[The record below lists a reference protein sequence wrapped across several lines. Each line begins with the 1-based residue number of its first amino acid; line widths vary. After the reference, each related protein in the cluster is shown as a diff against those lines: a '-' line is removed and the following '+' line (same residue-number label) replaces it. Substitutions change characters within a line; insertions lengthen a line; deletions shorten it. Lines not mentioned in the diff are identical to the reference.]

1 MAGSAPTITTNNII
15 QAEGMSRRDNAPQPV
30 ISTQLTLQQ
39 AVHARRAEYTRPRNI
54 KIKIGSW
61 NVAGHKGVEKDLGAW
76 FSGVAGV
83 AEGLLGVHLDDEA
96 EQHGNSKGREET
108 TGHQEKRVNRRWFK
122 KTTLPRHDRDD
133 HAESEEIS
141 LYVLGLQ
148 EIVDINSATEALRPF
163 ADTSAAKKFK
173 KVLANVLPK
182 GYELVCE
189 QQLIG
194 LLLIIYAG
202 PSIAPEIRSVSTT
215 SVGTGLMGYM
225 GNKGAVT
232 ARLVLGDTTR
242 LVFVNSHMSAG
253 TGKAEVERRNWDYS
267 QIVSRTKFDP
277 IVDSIGIA
285 QAHGE
290 QIGEE
295 DVAFWFGDLNYRLE
309 GIPPEDV
316 RRLLMLHTRNEY
328 EDGDL
333 SQQTID
339 HEISDSHRHHL
350 PRRRHK
356 HEKTPSPGQ
365 SHQPFNFLSPNT
377 LLSSSPSSNDS
388 DGDFAD
394 PSTDPASL
402 QATLDSLLPHD
413 ELSQQ
418 QKTGKAFA
426 DWREG
431 KITFLPSF
439 KYDVGKVGVY
449 DTSEKK
455 RGPSWCDRILYRTRG
470 DRLTWQARLNEK
482 SEAQK
487 RDATLRAQGIDKA
500 VKDEDMLFEY
510 DPDADGEPNDQSEG
524 PQEHSNRA
532 TSSPVA
538 LTTKDGCED
547 SIQILSY
554 LSHMRVLSSDHK
566 PLSAVFNLQYDAVVP
581 ELKKKVHQDVA
592 REIDRAENEG
602 RPMVTIVG
610 DHGTD
615 NNNLDH
621 GGVNFRGVRYDDT
634 KMRTITIANTGK
646 VTAYFGFA
654 ARAVGSGD
662 KMQTAPEWLHI
673 RVDRQ
678 PVNNTATVQTG
689 ERVTGVWSECIS
701 NFYALD
707 PGDACSVE
715 LVAGVQSIDLAHALN
730 EGQLLEDVLI
740 LRVRDGRDH
749 FLPVRGVWKHSSH
762 GRALD
767 AIIRIPEGG
776 FRKLQHQQPHGSD
789 KSSYGSTDSLVR
801 ASVSDPYYPG

>member
-1 MAGSAPTITTNNII
+1 
-15 QAEGMSRRDNAPQPV
+15 MSCDNAPHSV
-30 ISTQLTLQQ
+30 VSSQLTLHQ

-76 FSGVAGV
+76 FSGGAGV
-83 AEGLLGVHLDDEA
+83 AERLLGVHLNDEA
-96 EQHGNSKGREET
+96 EHHGNSKGCEET

-133 HAESEEIS
+133 QAESEEVS

-163 ADTSAAKKFK
+163 ADTSSAKKFK
-173 KVLANVLPK
+173 KALENALPQ

-194 LLLIIYAG
+194 LLLIIYAA
-202 PSIAPEIRSVSTT
+202 PSIAPEIRSISTT

-242 LVFVNSHMSAG
+242 LVFVNCHMSAG
-253 TGKAEVERRNWDYS
+253 TGKAELERRNWDYS
-267 QIVSRTKFDP
+267 QIISRTKFDP

-328 EDGDL
+328 EAGDF

-339 HEISDSHRHHL
+339 DELSDPHRHHL
-350 PRRRHK
+350 HRRRRK
-356 HEKTPSPGQ
+356 SQEPSSSNQ
-365 SHQPFNFLSPNT
+365 SHQCSTILSPT
-377 LLSSSPSSNDS
+377 SPHSTSPSSNDS
-388 DGDFAD
+388 DGDSSD

-402 QATLDSLLPHD
+402 QATIDSLLPHD

-470 DRLTWQARLNEK
+470 DRHIWQAKLDK
-482 SEAQK
+482 QSEAQK

-500 VKDEDMLFEY
+500 VNDEDMLFEY
-510 DPDADGEPNDQSEG
+510 DPDADGESNGRSADR
-524 PQEHSNRA
+524 QEHSNRA

-538 LTTKDGCED
+538 LTTKDGFDD
-547 SIQILSY
+547 SIQISSY

-581 ELKKKVHQDVA
+581 ELKKKVHQDIA

-621 GGVNFRGVRYDDT
+621 GGVNFRGVRYDDP
-634 KMRTITIANTGK
+634 KVRAITIANTGK

-654 ARAVGSGD
+654 ARPVGSGD
-662 KMQTAPEWLHI
+662 KMQTAPEWLQI
-673 RVDRQ
+673 RVGRQ
-678 PVNNTATVQTG
+678 AVNNAAKLRTG
-689 ERVTGVWSECIS
+689 DRVAGVWSECITD
-701 NFYALD
+701 FYALD
-707 PGDACSVE
+707 PGDACSVD
-715 LVAGVQSIDLAHALN
+715 LVASVQSMDLVHALN

-762 GRALD
+762 GRTLD

-789 KSSYGSTDSLVR
+789 KSSYGSTDSLV
-801 ASVSDPYYPG
+801 SETINV